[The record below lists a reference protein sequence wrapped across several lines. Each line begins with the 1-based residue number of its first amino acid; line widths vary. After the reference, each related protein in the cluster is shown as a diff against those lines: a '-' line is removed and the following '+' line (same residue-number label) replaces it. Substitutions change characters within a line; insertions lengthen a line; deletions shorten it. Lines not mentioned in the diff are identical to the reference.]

1 MKTTVRDI
9 IVNAMAEARLV
20 SRNQPIPGNLFI
32 DAFSLLRKRLDQ
44 YSNTNYLSFIRKEV
58 NFEATKK
65 EITIGKLELK
75 DVWTLDTNFFIA
87 DDVSKLPDANTIEDK
102 NSMAYVRSNNGIP
115 GGTGIPMLCRIMGVG
130 TPTGPHYVWIG
141 VSDNVKEWGGWEF
154 YPDIE
159 VDNLQEVVR
168 VYVGNYD
175 KWDDLNF
182 VAYEDFYDYSSGYVY
197 SVLPIDDGH
206 VKLFLKNGFKNVK
219 VIYNEAFDFGPDD
232 ELNIPRQF
240 ISLFT
245 SALVYDLACQFPR
258 LGDSTVAL
266 LAKRL
271 EELEENVR
279 RSSSVNKF
287 IGRDIECSRVY
298 SWNDFI
304 SGKFLME

>member
-9 IVNAMAEARLV
+9 IVNAMSEARLV
-20 SRNQPIPGNLFI
+20 ARNQPIPGNLFI
-32 DAFSLLRKRLDQ
+32 DAFSLLKKRLDQ
-44 YSNTNYLSFIRKEV
+44 YSNTNYLSFIRKEI
-58 NFEATKK
+58 NFEANKSEMLLGTYVLK
-65 EITIGKLELK
+65 EENEDNPNFIVVDELPYPNYSYVGKL
-75 DVWTLDTNFFIA
+75 VF
-87 DDVSKLPDANTIEDK
+87 SKTSNGDK
-102 NSMAYVRSNNGIP
+102 NKIWEVWEPVTNVFAWRVTNIDPNNYFDYI
-115 GGTGIPMLCRIMGVG
+115 
-130 TPTGPHYVWIG
+130 
-141 VSDNVKEWGGWEF
+141 
-154 YPDIE
+154 PDIE
-159 VDNLQEVVR
+159 VNNLQEVVR
-168 VYVGNYD
+168 VYVGNSD
-175 KWDDLNF
+175 KWDDLKF

-197 SVLPIDDGH
+197 SVLPIDDEH
-206 VKLFLKNGFKNVK
+206 VKLYLKNAFKNVK

-287 IGRDIECSRVY
+287 IGRDIDYTRDCS
-298 SWNDFI
+298 WLDFV
-304 SGKFLME
+304 SGKFLMG